1 MNRKL
6 LPWLLLFCALG
17 LSGTAAYYSVYGL
30 SIIFSGVA
38 IPVIIM
44 GSFLEISKLSIATYL
59 HNSWKTIYGSLK
71 IYLTFAIVIL
81 SILTS
86 VGIYG
91 LLSTGFQKSIAGL
104 EIQNKKIENIEVK
117 KKRFEQIKK
126 ETQKEKSILDKDIT
140 SLRTALSTNTTTQSV
155 DRQTGI
161 VITKANNQ
169 NRRSFE
175 TQLKIAQ
182 QNRDTLSKKIDNIND
197 SITNLDTKILDITSK
212 EIESGEL
219 GSIKYLSEITGWSVK
234 KTANF
239 FILTLIFVFDPLAIA
254 LVVSTNQAFIAYR
267 KKEEEE
273 IKPESEEYP
282 FQDEVEIPE
291 SYLNVTIH
299 DTIQV
304 EPKIIERIV
313 EVEKIVEVPV
323 EVIKEVEKIV
333 EVPVDRMI
341 EIIREVPI
349 IEEIERIV
357 EVPVDR
363 IVEIERIVE
372 VPVDRIV
379 EVIKEVEI
387 IKEIEKIVEVPVK
400 YYVKEDGEIYDENGY
415 FIEKSVSTKENEIQ
429 TRRVLSY
436 KK

>member
-1 MNRKL
+1 MNKKF

-17 LSGTAAYYSVYGL
+17 LSGTAAYYSVFGL

-59 HNSWKTIYGSLK
+59 HNNWKHIYRTLK
-71 IYLTFAIVIL
+71 IYLTIAIIIL

-117 KKRFEQIKK
+117 KKRFEEIKE
-126 ETQKEKSILDKDIT
+126 ETNKEKTSLDKDIT
-140 SLRTALSTNTTTQSV
+140 NLRNALSTNTTTQSV
-155 DRQTGI
+155 DRKTGI

-169 NRRSFE
+169 NRKSFE
-175 TQLKIAQ
+175 NQLKIAQ
-182 QNRDTLSKKIDNIND
+182 QSRDTLSKKIDDIND

-219 GSIKYLSEITGWSVK
+219 GSIKYLSEITGWNVK

-239 FILTLIFVFDPLAIA
+239 FILVLIFVFDPLAIA
-254 LVVSTNQAFIAYR
+254 LVVSTNQAFISYRR

-273 IKPESEEYP
+273 IRPVVEEI
-282 FQDEVEIPE
+282 VEDNEIKIPE
-291 SYLNVTIH
+291 SYFIDSPSENTTQ
-299 DTIQV
+299 D
-304 EPKIIERIV
+304 EPKIIEKIIEVPV
-313 EVEKIVEVPV
+313 EVDRIIEVPV

-333 EVPVDRMI
+333 EVFREVPVEKMV
-341 EIIREVPI
+341 EVIREVP
-349 IEEIERIV
+349 
-357 EVPVDR
+357 
-363 IVEIERIVE
+363 
-372 VPVDRIV
+372 V
-379 EVIKEVEI
+379 EVIKEVEKI
-387 IKEIEKIVEVPVK
+387 VEIPVEKIVEVPIEIPYK
-400 YYVKEDGEIYDENGY
+400 YYVSDSGQIYDPEGNQIDQIL
-415 FIEKSVSTKENEIQ
+415 FEKKLEQIEKKI
-429 TRRVLSY
+429 LKY